1 MYIDNIDKISSFIK
15 NLHDCGY
22 KVSMDD
28 FGSGYSNLAS
38 LAALDVDLIKLDK
51 GFCTNIDNTKEKTI
65 LKFIMT
71 LANNLNMEVLCEG
84 VESEDLVKYLK
95 SIGCYLVQ
103 GFLYER
109 PIPKDE
115 FKNKYLIK

>member
-1 MYIDNIDKISSFIK
+1 MDLIHNDIRKTCIDTYIGKVANNYDNKCVLITAISSYFEELAKEQLIEKDFKVEIDIDKQ
-15 NLHDCGY
+15 
-22 KVSMDD
+22 
-28 FGSGYSNLAS
+28 
-38 LAALDVDLIKLDK
+38 
-51 GFCTNIDNTKEKTI
+51 
-65 LKFIMT
+65 
-71 LANNLNMEVLCEG
+71 
-84 VESEDLVKYLK
+84 VKYLK

>member
-1 MYIDNIDKISSFIK
+1 MVQYNTIDKELRKKYNIDASLLEIEITEGMYIDNIDKISSFIK
-15 NLHDCGY
+15 NLHDYGY

-65 LKFIMT
+65 LKFKTGNIV
-71 LANNLNMEVLCEG
+71 LNG
-84 VESEDLVKYLK
+84 
-95 SIGCYLVQ
+95 
-103 GFLYER
+103 
-109 PIPKDE
+109 
-115 FKNKYLIK
+115 